1 MRREEKTG
9 QRTVKNSLF
18 PLSLFGIFLGVL
30 FLMSGIH
37 VGLVVL
43 MNSLGW
49 NELLQTLVPMT
60 YWGLVAMGLTFF
72 TRKKMRDTYEEPLH
86 RLAEGTRKVAEGGFL
101 RLCAHSSYFQQA
113 GLSGCDDS
121 GFQ

>member
-60 YWGLVAMGLTFF
+60 YWGLVAMGLTFSA
-72 TRKKMRDTYEEPLH
+72 MNSS
-86 RLAEGTRKVAEGGFL
+86 L
-101 RLCAHSSYFQQA
+101 RMVPISTS
-113 GLSGCDDS
+113 
-121 GFQ
+121 